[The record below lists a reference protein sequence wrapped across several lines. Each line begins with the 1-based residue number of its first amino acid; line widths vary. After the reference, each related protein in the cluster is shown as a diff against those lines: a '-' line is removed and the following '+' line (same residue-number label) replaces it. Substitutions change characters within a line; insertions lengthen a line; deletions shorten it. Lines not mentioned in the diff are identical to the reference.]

1 MVAGSLPF
9 HSEKLL
15 MDIQRFFD
23 HWQLEENPFQAEE
36 ARNDSVYARTI
47 GSTVTHPD
55 FQKIFGQP
63 TVPSTSIVFGE
74 KGSGKTAMRLMM
86 ERRYDAHNA
95 THSEGRVWMV
105 RYDDLNPFLD
115 QLSHALTPR
124 DPEACLDHIRLAD
137 HQDAILSLAVT
148 DLVDQLLSDSKD
160 TATRSQRK
168 TVRKLSR
175 ELRLDL
181 TVLALLYDNPRHG
194 ERESRWHR
202 LKRLLRVGNWINRKS
217 HTLLLLGLAAV
228 GLTSGGLWYFSE
240 TIRWEWQLLAV
251 AGIAGFF
258 GFGFTW
264 LSRFF
269 KNGFR
274 ARKVCRE
281 IRTIARNVRFFTD
294 GLWDLPSRHGVESLL
309 PEKGDQ
315 DKRYEATKR
324 FLQIINRLSYGSL
337 TVFVDRIDEP
347 VVVNSD
353 GERMR
358 KLVWPMLN
366 NKFLQQEG
374 FGAKMLL
381 PIELGHLL
389 ERADADFK
397 QQARLDKQNMI
408 NPLRW
413 TGSTLYDLCTSRF
426 RNCQPEGAERIG
438 QLNELFEDDV
448 DERDLVD
455 ALDQMHQPRD
465 AFKFLYAVIQRHC
478 QNTTGDTSDPKI
490 PKLTLDFVRQEQS
503 QRVVNL
509 YRSR

>member
-1 MVAGSLPF
+1 
-9 HSEKLL
+9 

-36 ARNDSVYARTI
+36 ARNDAVYARTM

-63 TVPSTSIVFGE
+63 EVPSTSIVFGE

-86 ERRYDAHNA
+86 ERRFEAHNA
-95 THSEGRVWMV
+95 THDEGRVWMV

-115 QLSHALTPR
+115 QLSRKVSPR
-124 DPEACLDHIRLAD
+124 DPEGCLDHIRLAD

-148 DLVDQLLSDSKD
+148 ELVDQLLSEPKD
-160 TATRSQRK
+160 PATRRWRK

-181 TVLALLYDNPRHG
+181 AVLALLYDNPRHG
-194 ERESRWHR
+194 ERETRWR
-202 LKRLLRVGNWINRKS
+202 LLKRLLRIGNWVNRQGHS
-217 HTLLLLGLAAV
+217 ALLLGLAAV

-240 TIRWEWQLLAV
+240 SIRWEWQALAV
-251 AGIAGFF
+251 VGISGFV

-264 LSRFF
+264 LSRLF
-269 KNGFR
+269 KNGMC
-274 ARKVCRE
+274 ARKVCHE
-281 IRTIARNVRFFTD
+281 IRTIARNPGFFSD
-294 GLWDLPSRHGVESLL
+294 GLWDLPVRHGVESML

-324 FLQIINRLSYGSL
+324 FLQIIKQLGYTSL
-337 TVFVDRIDEP
+337 TVFIDRLDEP
-347 VVVNSD
+347 VMIHSD
-353 GERMR
+353 SERMR

-366 NKFLQQEG
+366 NKFLQQES

-381 PIELGHLL
+381 PLELGHLL
-389 ERADADFK
+389 EGADDAFK

-426 RNCQPEGAERIG
+426 RNCQSKDAEPIG
-438 QLNELFEDDV
+438 QLNDLFEVDV

-478 QNTTGDTSDPKI
+478 QNTTGESGNHRI

-509 YRSR
+509 YRGN

>member
-1 MVAGSLPF
+1 
-9 HSEKLL
+9 

-36 ARNDSVYARTI
+36 ARNDAVYARTM
-47 GSTVTHPD
+47 GTTVTHPD

-86 ERRYDAHNA
+86 ERRFEAHNA
-95 THSEGRVWMV
+95 THDQDRVWMV

-115 QLSHALTPR
+115 QLAHAVSPQNP
-124 DPEACLDHIRLAD
+124 DACLDKIRLAD

-148 DLVDQLLSDSKD
+148 DLVDQLLYDLKD
-160 TATRSQRK
+160 PDTRRRRK
-168 TVRKLSR
+168 TVRKLSK

-181 TVLALLYDNPRHG
+181 AVLALLYDNPRHG
-194 ERESRWHR
+194 ERDTRWRH
-202 LKRLLRVGNWINRKS
+202 LKRLLRIGQLVNRQG
-217 HTLLLLGLAAV
+217 HGAIVLGCAAI

-240 TIRWEWQLLAV
+240 SIRWEWQLLAV
-251 AGIAGFF
+251 AGISGFL

-264 LSRFF
+264 LSRFI

-281 IRTIARNVRFFTD
+281 IRTIARNARFFSD
-294 GLWDLPSRHGVESLL
+294 RLWDLPGHHGVERLL

-324 FLQIINRLSYGSL
+324 FFQIINRLGYGAL

-347 VVVNSD
+347 VMIHSD
-353 GERMR
+353 SERMR

-381 PIELGHLL
+381 PLELSHLL
-389 ERADADFK
+389 DGADADFK

-426 RNCQPEGAERIG
+426 RNCQSAEAEPIK
-438 QLNELFEDDV
+438 QLSELFEDDV

-478 QNTTGDTSDPKI
+478 QNTTGESGHHKI

-509 YRSR
+509 YRGN

>member
-1 MVAGSLPF
+1 
-9 HSEKLL
+9 

-23 HWQLEENPFQAEE
+23 HWQLAENPFQAEE
-36 ARNDSVYARTI
+36 ARNDAVYARTI

-63 TVPSTSIVFGE
+63 SAPSTSIVFGE

-86 ERRYDAHNA
+86 ERRLEAHNT
-95 THSEGRVWMV
+95 THDEDRVWMV

-115 QLSHALTPR
+115 QLSHRHSPGQP
-124 DPEACLDHIRLAD
+124 DACLDHIRLAD

-148 DLVDQLLSDSKD
+148 ELVDQLLYNVKEPD
-160 TATRSQRK
+160 TRRRRK
-168 TVRKLSR
+168 AVRKLSR

-181 TVLALLYDNPRHG
+181 AVLALLYDNPRHG
-194 ERESRWHR
+194 ERETRWQR
-202 LKRLLRVGNWINRKS
+202 LKRLLQIGQLVGRRGHSALVI
-217 HTLLLLGLAAV
+217 GLAAI
-228 GLTSGGLWYFSE
+228 GLVSGGLWYFSE
-240 TIRWEWQLLAV
+240 TIRWEWQLLAL
-251 AGIAGFF
+251 AGLAGCL
-258 GFGFTW
+258 GFGFSW
-264 LSRFF
+264 LSRFI
-269 KNGFR
+269 KNGLR

-281 IRTIARNVRFFTD
+281 IRTIDRNARFLSD
-294 GLWDLPSRHGVESLL
+294 GLWDLPGSNGIERLL

-324 FLQIINRLSYGSL
+324 FLQIINRLGYRSL
-337 TVFVDRIDEP
+337 IVFVDRIDEP
-347 VVVNSD
+347 VMIHSD
-353 GERMR
+353 SERMR
-358 KLVWPMLN
+358 KLIWPMLN

-381 PIELGHLL
+381 PLELGHLL
-389 ERADADFK
+389 EGADTDFK
-397 QQARLDKQNMI
+397 QQARLDKQNLI

-426 RNCQPEGAERIG
+426 RNCQTEDAKPIG
-438 QLNELFEDDV
+438 QLSELFEDSV

-478 QNTTGDTSDPKI
+478 QNTSGESGDLKI
-490 PKLTLDFVRQEQS
+490 PKLTLDYARQEQS

-509 YRSR
+509 YRGS

>member
-1 MVAGSLPF
+1 
-9 HSEKLL
+9 

-23 HWQLEENPFQAEE
+23 HWHLEENPFQAEE
-36 ARNDSVYARTI
+36 ARNDAVYARTM
-47 GSTVTHPD
+47 GTTVTHPD

-86 ERRYDAHNA
+86 ERRFEAHNA
-95 THSEGRVWMV
+95 THDEDRVWMV

-115 QLSHALTPR
+115 QLSHTVSPQ

-148 DLVDQLLSDSKD
+148 DLVDQLLYNLKD
-160 TATRSQRK
+160 PDTRRLRK

-181 TVLALLYDNPRHG
+181 AALALLYDNPRHG
-194 ERESRWHR
+194 ERETRWRR
-202 LKRLLRVGNWINRKS
+202 LKRLLRIGQLVNRKG
-217 HTLLLLGLAAV
+217 HGAMVLGLAAM

-240 TIRWEWQLLAV
+240 AIRWEWQLLAV
-251 AGIAGFF
+251 AGISGFI

-264 LSRFF
+264 ISRFF
-269 KNGFR
+269 KNSFR

-281 IRTIARNVRFFTD
+281 IRTIARHARFFSD
-294 GLWDLPSRHGVESLL
+294 GLWDLPSRHGVERLL

-324 FLQIINRLSYGSL
+324 FLQIINRLGYRSL

-347 VVVNSD
+347 VMIHSD
-353 GERMR
+353 SERMR

-381 PIELGHLL
+381 PLELGHLL
-389 ERADADFK
+389 EGADADFK
-397 QQARLDKQNMI
+397 QQARLDKQNLI

-426 RNCQPEGAERIG
+426 RNCQSEGAEPIG
-438 QLNELFEDDV
+438 QLSELFEEDV

-478 QNTTGDTSDPKI
+478 QNTTGEGGDHKI

-509 YRSR
+509 YRGN

>member
-1 MVAGSLPF
+1 
-9 HSEKLL
+9 

-23 HWQLEENPFQAEE
+23 NWHLEENPFQAEE

-47 GSTVTHPD
+47 TTTVTHPD

-86 ERRYDAHNA
+86 ERRFEAHNA
-95 THSEGRVWMV
+95 THDNDRVWMV

-115 QLSHALTPR
+115 QLSHTLSPKN
-124 DPEACLDHIRLAD
+124 PEASLDHIRLAD

-148 DLVDQLLSDSKD
+148 ELVDQLLLNSKD
-160 TATRSQRK
+160 PVIRRQRK

-181 TVLALLYDNPRHG
+181 AVLALLYDNPRHG
-194 ERESRWHR
+194 ERETRWHQ
-202 LKRLLRVGNWINRKS
+202 LKRLLRVGQWVNRRG
-217 HTLLLLGLAAV
+217 HGIFVLGLAAI
-228 GLTSGGLWYFSE
+228 GLASGGFWYFSE

-251 AGIAGFF
+251 VGLAGFL

-264 LSRFF
+264 VSRFF
-269 KNGFR
+269 KNGLR

-281 IRTIARNVRFFTD
+281 IRTIARNVRFFGD
-294 GLWDLPSRHGVESLL
+294 GLWDLPSRHSVESML

-324 FLQIINRLSYGSL
+324 FLQIINRLGYRSL
-337 TVFVDRIDEP
+337 AVFVDRLDEP
-347 VVVNSD
+347 VMINSD
-353 GERMR
+353 AERMR

-381 PIELGHLL
+381 PLELGQLL
-389 ERADADFK
+389 ESADADFK

-426 RNCQPEGAERIG
+426 RNCQKEGAERIG

-478 QNTTGDTSDPKI
+478 QNTTGETGNHKI

-509 YRSR
+509 YRGS

>member
-1 MVAGSLPF
+1 
-9 HSEKLL
+9 

-36 ARNDSVYARTI
+36 ARNDAVYARTI

-63 TVPSTSIVFGE
+63 EVPSTSIVFGE

-86 ERRYDAHNA
+86 ERRVEAHNA
-95 THSEGRVWMV
+95 THDEDRVWMI

-115 QLSHALTPR
+115 QLSHTVSQQ
-124 DPEACLDHIRLAD
+124 DPEGCLDHIRLAD

-148 DLVDQLLSDSKD
+148 ELIDQLLLDPKEP
-160 TATRSQRK
+160 TTRCQRK
-168 TVRKLSR
+168 TVRKLDR

-181 TVLALLYDNPRHG
+181 AVLALLYDNPRHG
-194 ERESRWHR
+194 ERETRWR
-202 LKRLLRVGNWINRKS
+202 QLKRLLRVGNWVNRRG
-217 HTLLLLGLAAV
+217 HGALLLGLAAV
-228 GLTSGGLWYFSE
+228 GLTSGGLWYFGE
-240 TIRWEWQLLAV
+240 AIRWEWQALAIV
-251 AGIAGFF
+251 GLSGFV

-264 LSRFF
+264 VSRLF
-269 KNGFR
+269 KNALR
-274 ARKVCRE
+274 ARKACRE
-281 IRTIARNVRFFTD
+281 IRTIARDTRFFSD
-294 GLWDLPSRHGVESLL
+294 GLWDLPGRHAVESML

-324 FLQIINRLSYGSL
+324 LLQIMNHLGYASLIVFIDRL
-337 TVFVDRIDEP
+337 DEP
-347 VVVNSD
+347 VMINSD
-353 GERMR
+353 SERMR

-381 PIELGHLL
+381 PLELGHLL
-389 ERADADFK
+389 EGADDDFK
-397 QQARLDKQNMI
+397 QQARLDKQNLI

-426 RNCQPEGAERIG
+426 RNCQSQDAEPIG
-438 QLNELFEDDV
+438 QLNDLFEVDV

-478 QNTTGDTSDPKI
+478 QNTTGESGNHRI

-509 YRSR
+509 YRRN

>member
-1 MVAGSLPF
+1 W
-9 HSEKLL
+9 
-15 MDIQRFFD
+15 R
-23 HWQLEENPFQAEE
+23 
-36 ARNDSVYARTI
+36 
-47 GSTVTHPD
+47 
-55 FQKIFGQP
+55 
-63 TVPSTSIVFGE
+63 
-74 KGSGKTAMRLMM
+74 
-86 ERRYDAHNA
+86 
-95 THSEGRVWMV
+95 
-105 RYDDLNPFLD
+105 
-115 QLSHALTPR
+115 
-124 DPEACLDHIRLAD
+124 
-137 HQDAILSLAVT
+137 
-148 DLVDQLLSDSKD
+148 
-160 TATRSQRK
+160 
-168 TVRKLSR
+168 
-175 ELRLDL
+175 
-181 TVLALLYDNPRHG
+181 
-194 ERESRWHR
+194 R
-202 LKRLLRVGNWINRKS
+202 LKRLLRIGQLVNRQG
-217 HTLLLLGLAAV
+217 HGALVLGLAAI
-228 GLTSGGLWYFSE
+228 GLASGGIWYFNE
-240 TIRWEWQLLAV
+240 AIRWEWQLLAV
-251 AGIAGFF
+251 AGIAGFI
-258 GFGFTW
+258 GLGVTW

-281 IRTIARNVRFFTD
+281 IRTVARKVRFLSD
-294 GLWDLPSRHGVESLL
+294 GLWDLPGRQGVERLL

-324 FLQIINRLSYGSL
+324 FLQIIGSLGYRSL

-347 VVVNSD
+347 VMIHSD
-353 GERMR
+353 SERMR

-381 PIELGHLL
+381 PLELGQLL
-389 ERADADFK
+389 EGEDADFK
-397 QQARLDKQNMI
+397 QQARLDKQNLI

-426 RNCQPEGAERIG
+426 RNCQNQHAEPIG

-478 QNTTGDTSDPKI
+478 QNTTGESGDYKI

-509 YRSR
+509 YRAS

>member
-1 MVAGSLPF
+1 
-9 HSEKLL
+9 

-36 ARNDSVYARTI
+36 ARNDAVYARTME
-47 GSTVTHPD
+47 STVTHPD

-63 TVPSTSIVFGE
+63 SVPSTSIVFGE

-86 ERRYDAHNA
+86 ERRFEAHNA
-95 THSEGRVWMV
+95 TRDADRAWVV

-115 QLSHALTPR
+115 QLSHTVSPR
-124 DPEACLDHIRLAD
+124 EPERCLDHIRLAD
-137 HQDAILSLAVT
+137 HQDAILSLAAT
-148 DLVDQLLSDSKD
+148 ELLDQLLLDPKE
-160 TATRSQRK
+160 TTTRRRRK
-168 TVRKLSR
+168 VIRKMSR
-175 ELRLDL
+175 EQRVDL
-181 TVLALLYDNPRHG
+181 AVLALLYDNPRHG
-194 ERESRWHR
+194 ERETRWSQ
-202 LKRLLRVGNWINRKS
+202 LKRLLRIGQFVNRKGHS
-217 HTLLLLGLAAV
+217 VLLLGLAAI
-228 GLTSGGLWYFSE
+228 GLASSGLWYFSE
-240 TIRWEWQLLAV
+240 SIRWEWQLLAV
-251 AGIAGFF
+251 VGISGFL

-274 ARKVCRE
+274 ARKVCKE
-281 IRTIARNVRFFTD
+281 IRTVARDTRFLSD
-294 GLWDLPSRHGVESLL
+294 GLWDIPGRHGAERLL

-324 FLQIINRLSYGSL
+324 FLQIIESLGYRSL
-337 TVFVDRIDEP
+337 TVFIDRLDEP
-347 VVVNSD
+347 VMVNSD
-353 GERMR
+353 SERMR

-381 PIELGHLL
+381 PLELGHLL
-389 ERADADFK
+389 ESADPDFK

-426 RNCQPEGAERIG
+426 RNCQSEGAERIG
-438 QLNELFEDDV
+438 QLSELFEDEV

-478 QNTTGDTSDPKI
+478 QNTTGDSGSHKI

-509 YRSR
+509 YRGS

>member
-1 MVAGSLPF
+1 
-9 HSEKLL
+9 

-36 ARNDSVYARTI
+36 ARNDAVYARTI
-47 GSTVTHPD
+47 GTTVTHPD
-55 FQKIFGQP
+55 FHKIFGQP
-63 TVPSTSIVFGE
+63 DVPSTSIVFGE

-86 ERRYDAHNA
+86 ERRFEAHNA
-95 THSEGRVWMV
+95 THNEERVWMV

-115 QLSHALTPR
+115 QLSHKVSPQNA
-124 DPEACLDHIRLAD
+124 EACLDQIRLAD

-148 DLVDQLLSDSKD
+148 ELVDQLLYNLKD
-160 TATRSQRK
+160 PETRRHRK
-168 TVRKLSR
+168 AVRTLSR

-181 TVLALLYDNPRHG
+181 AVLALLYDNPRHG
-194 ERESRWHR
+194 ERETRWQR
-202 LKRLLRVGNWINRKS
+202 LKRMLRIGQLVSRKG
-217 HTLLLLGLAAV
+217 HGALVLALAAT
-228 GLTSGGLWYFSE
+228 GLSSGGLWYFSE
-240 TIRWEWQLLAV
+240 AISWEWQLLTLAGV
-251 AGIAGFF
+251 AGFI

-281 IRTIARNVRFFTD
+281 IRTIARQTGFLAD
-294 GLWDLPSRHGVESLL
+294 GLWDLPSRHGVERLL

-324 FLQIINRLSYGSL
+324 FLQIINRLGYRSL
-337 TVFVDRIDEP
+337 TVLVDRIDEP
-347 VVVNSD
+347 VMIHSD
-353 GERMR
+353 SERMR
-358 KLVWPMLN
+358 KLVWPLLN

-381 PIELGHLL
+381 PLELGQLL
-389 ERADADFK
+389 EGADADFK
-397 QQARLDKQNMI
+397 QQARLDKQNLI

-426 RNCQPEGAERIG
+426 RNCQSESTELIG
-438 QLNELFEDDV
+438 QLSDLFADDV

-478 QNTTGDTSDPKI
+478 QNTTGESGDYKI

-509 YRSR
+509 YRGS

>member
-1 MVAGSLPF
+1 
-9 HSEKLL
+9 

-23 HWQLEENPFQAEE
+23 HWNLEENPFQAEE

-47 GSTVTHPD
+47 GTTVTHPD

-63 TVPSTSIVFGE
+63 SVPSTSIVFGE

-86 ERRYDAHNA
+86 ERRFEAHNA
-95 THSEGRVWMV
+95 THDEDRVWMV

-115 QLSHALTPR
+115 QLSHTLAPNN
-124 DPEACLDHIRLAD
+124 PEACLDHIRLAD

-148 DLVDQLLSDSKD
+148 ELVDQLLANPKESTS
-160 TATRSQRK
+160 RQQRQ

-181 TVLALLYDNPRHG
+181 AILALLYDNPRHG

-202 LKRLLRVGNWINRKS
+202 LKRLLRVGQWVNRRGHS
-217 HTLLLLGLAAV
+217 IFVLGLAAA
-228 GLTSGGLWYFSE
+228 GLVSGGLWYFSE
-240 TIRWEWQLLAV
+240 SIRWEWKLLAIV
-251 AGIAGFF
+251 SVGGFI

-264 LSRFF
+264 LSRLF

-281 IRTIARNVRFFTD
+281 IRTISRKPRFFGD
-294 GLWDLPSRHGVESLL
+294 GLWDLPSRHSVESLL

-324 FLQIINRLSYGSL
+324 FLQIINQLGYRAL

-347 VVVNSD
+347 VMVNSD
-353 GERMR
+353 SERMR
-358 KLVWPMLN
+358 KLAWPMLN

-381 PIELGHLL
+381 PLELGHLL

-397 QQARLDKQNMI
+397 QQARLDKQNLI

-426 RNCQPEGAERIG
+426 RNCQKEGARRIG
-438 QLNELFEDDV
+438 HLNELFEEDV
-448 DERDLVD
+448 DERDIVD

-478 QNTTGDTSDPKI
+478 QNTTGETGNHKI

-509 YRSR
+509 YRRN

>member
-1 MVAGSLPF
+1 M
-9 HSEKLL
+9 E
-15 MDIQRFFD
+15 IQRFFD
-23 HWQLEENPFQAEE
+23 HWQLEVNPFQAEE
-36 ARNDSVYARTI
+36 ARNDAVYARTME
-47 GSTVTHPD
+47 STVTHPD

-63 TVPSTSIVFGE
+63 SVPSTSIVFGE

-86 ERRYDAHNA
+86 ERRFEAHNA
-95 THSEGRVWMV
+95 TRDTDRAWVV

-115 QLSHALTPR
+115 QLSQTVSPR
-124 DPEACLDHIRLAD
+124 DPERCLDHIRLAD

-148 DLVDQLLSDSKD
+148 ELLDQLLLAPKES
-160 TATRSQRK
+160 TTRRRRK
-168 TVRKLSR
+168 VIRRMSR
-175 ELRLDL
+175 EQRVDL
-181 TVLALLYDNPRHG
+181 ATLALLYDDPRHG
-194 ERESRWHR
+194 ERETRWSQ
-202 LKRLLRVGNWINRKS
+202 LKRLLHIGQFVNRKGHS
-217 HTLLLLGLAAV
+217 VLLLGLAAIGLV
-228 GLTSGGLWYFSE
+228 GSGLWYFNESV
-240 TIRWEWQLLAV
+240 RWEWQLLAV
-251 AGIAGFF
+251 VGVSGFISF
-258 GFGFTW
+258 GVTW

-269 KNGFR
+269 KNSFR
-274 ARKVCRE
+274 ARKVGHE
-281 IRTIARNVRFFTD
+281 LRTIARNTRFLRD
-294 GLWDLPSRHGVESLL
+294 GLWDISSRQGAERLL
-309 PEKGDQ
+309 PGKGDQ

-324 FLQIINRLSYGSL
+324 FLQIIESLGYRSL
-337 TVFVDRIDEP
+337 TVFIDRLDEP
-347 VVVNSD
+347 VMVNSD
-353 GERMR
+353 SERMR

-381 PIELGHLL
+381 PLELGRLL
-389 ERADADFK
+389 ESADPDFK

-426 RNCQPEGAERIG
+426 RNCQSEDAERIG
-438 QLNELFEDDV
+438 QLSELFEDKV

-478 QNTTGDTSDPKI
+478 QNTAGESGSHNI

-509 YRSR
+509 YRGS

>member
-1 MVAGSLPF
+1 
-9 HSEKLL
+9 

-23 HWQLEENPFQAEE
+23 HWHLVENPFQAEE
-36 ARNDSVYARTI
+36 ARNDAVYARTI

-55 FQKIFGQP
+55 FHKIFGQP
-63 TVPSTSIVFGE
+63 NVPSTSIVFGE

-86 ERRYDAHNA
+86 ERRFEAHNA
-95 THSEGRVWMV
+95 TNDDERVWMV

-115 QLSHALTPR
+115 QLSHKLSPHE
-124 DPEACLDHIRLAD
+124 PEACLDQIRLAD

-148 DLVDQLLSDSKD
+148 ELVDQLLYNPKD
-160 TATRSQRK
+160 PQTRRNRK

-181 TVLALLYDNPRHG
+181 AVLALLYDNPRHG
-194 ERESRWHR
+194 ERETRWHR
-202 LKRLLRVGNWINRKS
+202 LKRLLRIGQLISRKG
-217 HTLLLLGLAAV
+217 HGALVLALAAV
-228 GLTSGGLWYFSE
+228 ALASGGLWYFSE
-240 TIRWEWQLLAV
+240 AIAWEWQLLTV
-251 AGIAGFF
+251 AGIAGFI

-281 IRTIARNVRFFTD
+281 IRTIARQVGFFAD
-294 GLWDLPSRHGVESLL
+294 GLWDLPARHGVERLL

-324 FLQIINRLSYGSL
+324 FLQIINRLGYRSL
-337 TVFVDRIDEP
+337 TVLVDRIDEP
-347 VVVNSD
+347 VMIHSD
-353 GERMR
+353 SERMR
-358 KLVWPMLN
+358 KLVWPLLN

-381 PIELGHLL
+381 PLELGHLL
-389 ERADADFK
+389 EAADADFK
-397 QQARLDKQNMI
+397 QQARLDKQNLI

-426 RNCQPEGAERIG
+426 RNCQGEEAEPIG
-438 QLNELFEDDV
+438 QLSDLFADDV

-478 QNTTGDTSDPKI
+478 QNTTGESGDHKI

-509 YRSR
+509 YRGS